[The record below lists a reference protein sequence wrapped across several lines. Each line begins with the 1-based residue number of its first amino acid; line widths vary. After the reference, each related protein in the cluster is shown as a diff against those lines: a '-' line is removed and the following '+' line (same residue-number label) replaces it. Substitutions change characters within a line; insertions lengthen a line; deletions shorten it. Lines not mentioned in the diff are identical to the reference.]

1 MLWLEAQVFLFWVG
15 GMVVR
20 SKSEVSDENITE
32 SLVTIQQQVN
42 KLK

>member
-1 MLWLEAQVFLFWVG
+1 MLWLEAQEFLFWKG

>member
-1 MLWLEAQVFLFWVG
+1 
-15 GMVVR
+15 MVVR

>member
-1 MLWLEAQVFLFWVG
+1 MLWLEAQECLFWEG

>member
-1 MLWLEAQVFLFWVG
+1 ML
-15 GMVVR
+15 VR
-20 SKSEVSDENITE
+20 SKSEVSDENIPE

>member
-1 MLWLEAQVFLFWVG
+1 MLWLEAQVFLFWGG

-20 SKSEVSDENITE
+20 SRSEVSDENITE

>member
-1 MLWLEAQVFLFWVG
+1 
-15 GMVVR
+15 MVVR
-20 SKSEVSDENITE
+20 SRSEVSDENITE

>member
-1 MLWLEAQVFLFWVG
+1 MLWLEAQVFLFWGG